1 MMERTRPV
9 PVADLPEIN
18 IVELAQALANLGNR
32 ITVYAA
38 GPFLESNEIRL
49 NNRLTICAVP
59 ARLSWIFNPAVLP
72 FTPSLANCARL
83 LEADVVQGGDFFQFP
98 QFFLSRFA
106 AKNKIPFLVWQE
118 AYKYMRVPGQW
129 FEQSFDFIAGDS
141 IRTVARKFML
151 RTTRARDFLLRI
163 GVSPSAIGPWVP
175 TGINGD
181 SFHQRPRAFN
191 SEDFG
196 FPKGCAVVLV
206 ASRLSPD
213 KGVDLAIRAIAMLRK
228 KMNVGLI
235 VRGSGPELG
244 NLKVLVK
251 ALGVGQYVRFL
262 GVQSRSEMVNLYNSS
277 DLFLLASRRDLFPF
291 SLLEAGGC
299 GLPSVSARVGAVE
312 DFVQDG
318 VNGILVQPD
327 SVEAIT
333 MGISRLLRDDKLR
346 EELGREAHR
355 RFAEDFEMRVVAQRL
370 TKVYQDVAM
379 LQS

>member
-1 MMERTRPV
+1 
-9 PVADLPEIN
+9 
-18 IVELAQALANLGNR
+18 
-32 ITVYAA
+32 
-38 GPFLESNEIRL
+38 
-49 NNRLTICAVP
+49 
-59 ARLSWIFNPAVLP
+59 
-72 FTPSLANCARL
+72 L
-83 LEADVVQGGDFFQFP
+83 LEADVIQGGDFFQFP

-106 AKNKIPFLVWQE
+106 AKTKIPFLVWQE

-129 FEQSFDFIAGDS
+129 FEECFDFIAGDS
-141 IRTVARKFML
+141 IRAVSRRFML
-151 RTTRARDFLLRI
+151 RTTRARDFLLQI

-181 SFHQRPRAFN
+181 SFQPRPRALN
-191 SEDFG
+191 PEDFG

-206 ASRLSPD
+206 SSRLSPD
-213 KGVDLAIRAIAMLRK
+213 KGVDLAVRAIALLRK
-228 KMNVGLI
+228 KMNVGLV

-251 ALGVGQYVRFL
+251 ALGIEQYVRFL
-262 GVQSRSEMVNLYNSS
+262 GFQSRSEMANLYNSS

-333 MGISRLLRDDKLR
+333 MGISRLLRDDRLR
-346 EELGREAHR
+346 EKLGKEARR
-355 RFAEDFEMRVVAQRL
+355 RFTQDFEMRIVAQRL
-370 TKVYQDVAM
+370 NKVYQNVAM
-379 LQS
+379 